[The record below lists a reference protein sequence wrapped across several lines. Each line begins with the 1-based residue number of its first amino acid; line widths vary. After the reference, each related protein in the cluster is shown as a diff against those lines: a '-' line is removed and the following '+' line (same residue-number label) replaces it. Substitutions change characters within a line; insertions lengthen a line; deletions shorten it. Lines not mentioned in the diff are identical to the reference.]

1 MCVFPATLYYLLD
14 IPHTIYRVYLCPFLL
29 LPLGWNF
36 KRSIHDYEFYA
47 YLPTNPLRRNLMKV
61 VVSEAQLG
69 LGPSI
74 PLPFPCLRL
83 RSPPRLWVTWLS
95 VGCFGA
101 CLLPLV
107 VAIYY

>member
-1 MCVFPATLYYLLD
+1 M
-14 IPHTIYRVYLCPFLL
+14 PFFFFLVLL

-61 VVSEAQLG
+61 VVSKGATWAW
-69 LGPSI
+69 PNFPYPPANSI
-74 PLPFPCLRL
+74 VLLFL
-83 RSPPRLWVTWLS
+83 LWLTWLS

-101 CLLPLV
+101 CLRLPL
-107 VAIYY
+107 ALPIYY

>member
-14 IPHTIYRVYLCPFLL
+14 IPYTVYRIYRIYLCPFLL

-69 LGPSI
+69 LGPSF
-74 PLPFPCLRL
+74 PLPGLPVGNLLICGLFRGLPAAPC
-83 RSPPRLWVTWLS
+83 
-95 VGCFGA
+95 GGN
-101 CLLPLV
+101 LLLN
-107 VAIYY
+107 